1 MRALLRWSLSH
12 SSSQVKALLEEGLGP
27 QARVKVDLTYSC
39 PTRKSY
45 VVIVMLKQGDFI
57 MICAN
62 YTAAATLKALA
73 ALAVANC
80 LMEAGEEAGEEV
92 GRQRGE
98 EGGEE
103 EGRQRGE
110 EEEDVLRRR
119 QVEEGGRQL
128 GLPPILLLE
137 VRQFFRS

>member
-1 MRALLRWSLSH
+1 MRALLRRSLSH

-45 VVIVMLKQGDFI
+45 VVIVMLRQGDFI

-62 YTAAATLKALA
+62 YTAAVTLKALA

-80 LMEAGEEAGEEV
+80 LMEAGEEG
-92 GRQRGE
+92 GE
-98 EGGEE
+98 EGGRQVEE
-103 EGRQRGE
+103 GGRQRGE
-110 EEEDVLRRR
+110 EEGDVLRRR
-119 QVEEGGRQL
+119 LVEEGGRQL
-128 GLPPILLLE
+128 GLPPTLLLE
-137 VRQFFRS
+137 VRQFF